1 MQPLAAPPDETR
13 WRYEGW
19 RVVVACFCMAVFGW
33 GLGFYGHSVYLAELQ
48 RIHGWP
54 ATWIATATTGFYLLG
69 ALFVAFISE
78 AMRVLGPRVC
88 LLAGIACMATATVA
102 LGQITAPWQLYVV
115 YVVMALGWAGTSL
128 GTITTALG
136 LWFDRRR
143 GMAISLALN
152 GASCGGIVGVPLL
165 VLAIGA
171 FGFAG
176 AVLAAGVAMVAL
188 LVPLIVICVGQPPVT
203 LRADAPGDVQ
213 AAIAPRRVRAEALRS
228 VAFLSVTVAFSLVL
242 FAQVGVIVHLVSC
255 LDPLVGRDHAA
266 VAIAIMTAMAVV
278 GRLALSTIID
288 RLNQRLAS
296 ALSFASQAVAL
307 VVLINAREVGPIYA
321 AAALFGFS
329 VGNLITLPALI
340 IQREF
345 DAAAFG
351 VLVSLLTA
359 ISQVTYSFGPGIVG
373 LLRDLSG
380 GYAVPFAMC
389 VGLQLVAAALVMVR
403 GRPRV
408 ARSCD

>member
-1 MQPLAAPPDETR
+1 
-13 WRYEGW
+13 
-19 RVVVACFCMAVFGW
+19 
-33 GLGFYGHSVYLAELQ
+33 
-48 RIHGWP
+48 
-54 ATWIATATTGFYLLG
+54 
-69 ALFVAFISE
+69 
-78 AMRVLGPRVC
+78 
-88 LLAGIACMATATVA
+88 
-102 LGQITAPWQLYVV
+102 
-115 YVVMALGWAGTSL
+115 
-128 GTITTALG
+128 
-136 LWFDRRR
+136 
-143 GMAISLALN
+143 
-152 GASCGGIVGVPLL
+152 
-165 VLAIGA
+165 
-171 FGFAG
+171 
-176 AVLAAGVAMVAL
+176 
-188 LVPLIVICVGQPPVT
+188 
-203 LRADAPGDVQ
+203 
-213 AAIAPRRVRAEALRS
+213 
-228 VAFLSVTVAFSLVL
+228 
-242 FAQVGVIVHLVSC
+242 
-255 LDPLVGRDHAA
+255 
-266 VAIAIMTAMAVV
+266 
-278 GRLALSTIID
+278 
-288 RLNQRLAS
+288 
-296 ALSFASQAVAL
+296 